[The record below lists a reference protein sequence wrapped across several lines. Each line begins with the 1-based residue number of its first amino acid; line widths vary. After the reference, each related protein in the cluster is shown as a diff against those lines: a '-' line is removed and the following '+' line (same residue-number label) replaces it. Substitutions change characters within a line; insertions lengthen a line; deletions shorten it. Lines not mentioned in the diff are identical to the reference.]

1 MKKILSMLILCAM
14 LISLAACGGSGD
26 TAKDTTSKNTTA
38 ADTGEVLAAGIERKN
53 YDTDFTI
60 LYPDW
65 GLYRNYYFVE
75 ENTGEAMDVALYN
88 RELKVEEYL
97 GLDVKFEM
105 ADNAGDNSIAA
116 IYPSLQQMA
125 MTGDNLYQIALTHCI
140 KNTAVMITDGL
151 LLDLNTVETIDFDN
165 DWWNHTSND
174 NLEVYGHQ
182 FYAISDFIIPDP
194 NAVLFNKGMIESLGL
209 EDPYQL
215 VRDSKWTVDKMMEM
229 MSVATADDGNGEWN
243 EYDTYG
249 FATPDDWFLSAL
261 TYSMGE
267 QIATKDEE
275 GNLMFALDNPRAY
288 TVFEKIEQLL
298 LNPDTYIYGYHLI
311 DVNGENPSEVVDIST
326 NRCLFNLTS
335 LNMLNTFRNTNVDFG
350 ILPYPKLD
358 EAQEDYI
365 SIDWTGL
372 MCAPLI
378 AKDHNMIGEVME
390 LFAYYSSEEVL
401 PAYYDIV
408 LGEKLSRDNESREMM
423 DIIFDGVIFDAGM
436 SYFALDGNMYTIWRT
451 PTIIAQGKMAGYASH
466 LGKYAGG
473 ASYQIEKFN
482 AAVWNLE

>member
-1 MKKILSMLILCAM
+1 
-14 LISLAACGGSGD
+14 
-26 TAKDTTSKNTTA
+26 
-38 ADTGEVLAAGIERKN
+38 
-53 YDTDFTI
+53 
-60 LYPDW
+60 
-65 GLYRNYYFVE
+65 
-75 ENTGEAMDVALYN
+75 MDVALFN

-105 ADNAGDNSIAA
+105 VDNAGDNSIAA

-215 VRDSKWTVDKMMEM
+215 VRDGKWTVDKMMKM

-267 QIATKDEE
+267 QLATKDEE

-288 TVFEKIEQLL
+288 TVFEKMEQLL

-350 ILPYPKLD
+350 IIPYPKLD

-372 MCAPLI
+372 MCAPLV

-408 LGEKLSRDNESREMM
+408 LGEKLSRDNESREMLG
-423 DIIFDGVIFDAGM
+423 IIFDGVIFDAGM

-482 AAVWNLE
+482 DAVWDME